1 MTAIRF
7 DHVDVIFGTHTKEA
21 LKLLDQ
27 GLGRAEILKRT
38 GQVLGVE
45 DACLDV
51 NRGEICVLMGLSGS
65 GKSSL
70 LRCINGLNKVSRGK
84 LLIEHEGSQVD
95 IANCSPATLKAMRT
109 KRIAMVF
116 QKFALMPWLT
126 VAENVGFGLEMQG
139 RPAAERKKL
148 IDEKLELVGL
158 SQWRDKRPDSLSGGM
173 QQRVGLA
180 RALAMDGDILLM
192 DEPFSALDPL
202 IRQQLQDELLVL
214 QRQLHKTIVF
224 VSHDL
229 DEALKIGTRIAIM
242 KDGRI
247 IQHGKP
253 EEIVLSPA
261 DDYVRTFVAH
271 TNPLNVLCGQSLMR
285 GLDQCIRQND
295 EICFDQGRDC
305 WIGLSEGDVLKGA
318 RQGSNVIDL
327 QRWRQGD
334 PVEKLRREPTL
345 VDVSIRMRD
354 ALQIRYQTG
363 SWSCRSRTGWSGCSA
378 TASCITRCWARTSA
392 DPLGPLGAAANAR
405 RCRAFAL
412 PSALFRLLFLSH
424 TPARRFLRH
433 APGAGWQKGPAKRR
447 AKYAPDWRGR
457 PSGAGFRS
465 GAGLAPAPAGRCG
478 GRRPGPRSRRAWPCA
493 GRT

>member
-1 MTAIRF
+1 
-7 DHVDVIFGTHTKEA
+7 
-21 LKLLDQ
+21 
-27 GLGRAEILKRT
+27 
-38 GQVLGVE
+38 
-45 DACLDV
+45 
-51 NRGEICVLMGLSGS
+51 
-65 GKSSL
+65 
-70 LRCINGLNKVSRGK
+70 
-84 LLIEHEGSQVD
+84 
-95 IANCSPATLKAMRT
+95 
-109 KRIAMVF
+109 
-116 QKFALMPWLT
+116 
-126 VAENVGFGLEMQG
+126 
-139 RPAAERKKL
+139 
-148 IDEKLELVGL
+148 
-158 SQWRDKRPDSLSGGM
+158 M

-363 SWSCRSRTGWSGCSA
+363 PSWSCGAGQGGRGARRQRAVPRAAGQEPRLIP
-378 TASCITRCWARTSA
+378 TA
-392 DPLGPLGAAANAR
+392 PLAAANAR
-405 RCRAFAL
+405 RCRAFAFIL
-412 PSALFRLLFLSH
+412 RAFPCSSFRTLRAPV
-424 TPARRFLRH
+424 PA
-433 APGAGWQKGPAKRR
+433 AC
-447 AKYAPDWRGR
+447 DGR
-457 PSGAGFRS
+457 WA
-465 GAGLAPAPAGRCG
+465 AEE
-478 GRRPGPRSRRAWPCA
+478 RPGETP
-493 GRT
+493 GQVRT

>member
-1 MTAIRF
+1 
-7 DHVDVIFGTHTKEA
+7 
-21 LKLLDQ
+21 
-27 GLGRAEILKRT
+27 
-38 GQVLGVE
+38 
-45 DACLDV
+45 
-51 NRGEICVLMGLSGS
+51 
-65 GKSSL
+65 
-70 LRCINGLNKVSRGK
+70 
-84 LLIEHEGSQVD
+84 
-95 IANCSPATLKAMRT
+95 
-109 KRIAMVF
+109 MVF

-126 VAENVGFGLEMQG
+126 VAENIGFGLEMQG
-139 RPAAERKKL
+139 RPANERKKL

-180 RALAMDGDILLM
+180 RALAMDCDILLM

-271 TNPLNVLCGQSLMR
+271 TNPLNVLCGSSLMR
-285 GLDQCIRQND
+285 GLDQCRH
-295 EICFDQGRDC
+295 EAGEVCFDQGRDC
-305 WIGLSEGDVLKGA
+305 WLGLTEGNQIKNA
-318 RQGSNVIDL
+318 RQGSNIIDL
-327 QRWRQGD
+327 QRWRPGD
-334 PVEKLRREPTL
+334 PVEKLKHEPTV

-363 SWSCRSRTGWSGCSA
+363 HKLVLQEQNRVVGV
-378 TASCITRCWARTSA
+378 
-392 DPLGPLGAAANAR
+392 LGDSELYHALLGKNM
-405 RCRAFAL
+405 
-412 PSALFRLLFLSH
+412 
-424 TPARRFLRH
+424 
-433 APGAGWQKGPAKRR
+433 G
-447 AKYAPDWRGR
+447 
-457 PSGAGFRS
+457 
-465 GAGLAPAPAGRCG
+465 
-478 GRRPGPRSRRAWPCA
+478 
-493 GRT
+493 